1 MFALIRRPGRALAV
15 VCVLSI
21 AAPLSAQTA
30 TAPAPQAKPAADL
43 PAAEKIIERYIEAIG
58 GRAALEAIT
67 SAHMKGTMS
76 VPSAGLS
83 GTIEMWGAKPNKMLA
98 KQSISGIGDAF
109 EGFDGTVAW
118 SNSPV
123 TGPMLLTGDQLKER
137 AAEADFAA
145 SLNPTLRY
153 SAMKTVE
160 KTTFDGKEAYK
171 LSLTRREGG
180 KEDIDFYDVATGLK
194 LGSINTRQ
202 TPMGNMTLTNTLS
215 DYQKFGGVLQP
226 TKLKQAAGGIEG
238 HITFTDVE
246 FNKVDPAVFA
256 LPAEIKALIK

>member
-1 MFALIRRPGRALAV
+1 MFAFVRRPGRALAV

-67 SAHMKGTMS
+67 SAHMTGTITIPANGMTGTM
-76 VPSAGLS
+76 
-83 GTIEMWGAKPNKMLA
+83 EMWGARPNKMLVN
-98 KQSISGIGDAF
+98 QTITGIGDTA
-109 EGFDGTVAW
+109 EGFDGTVGW
-118 SNSPV
+118 MKSPM
-123 TGPMLLTGDQLKER
+123 TGPMLITGTQLKQR
-137 AAEADFAA
+137 AADADFAA

-153 SAMKTVE
+153 SAMKTIE
-160 KTTFDGKEAYK
+160 KTTFDGKDAYK
-171 LSLTRREGG
+171 LSMTRREGG
-180 KEDIDFYDVATGLK
+180 EDIDYYDVATGLK
-194 LGSINTRQ
+194 LGSTMTRESAMG
-202 TPMGNMTLTNTLS
+202 PMTVTTTLS
-215 DYQKFGGVLQP
+215 DYQKYGAILQP
-226 TKLKQAAGGIEG
+226 KTMKQSLTGID
-238 HITFTDVE
+238 IIVSFNTVE